1 MLTAGGLKSSTE
13 FAAALL
19 EEAKV
24 AVTPGE
30 SFGAPG
36 FVRISYATSMENLRE
51 GSRLILEFV
60 ARKSKHLV
68 TG

>member
-1 MLTAGGLKSSTE
+1 MADGLKSSTE
-13 FAAALL
+13 FAEALL
-19 EEAKV
+19 EDAKV

-51 GSRLILEFV
+51 GSRLLLEFV
-60 ARKSKHLV
+60 AKKSKNLV
-68 TG
+68 IG

>member
-1 MLTAGGLKSSTE
+1 
-13 FAAALL
+13 
-19 EEAKV
+19 V

-51 GSRLILEFV
+51 GSRLLLEFV
-60 ARKSKHLV
+60 RARTSSAPAIR
-68 TG
+68 